1 MQEESASNAKICLTF
16 PGKVDT
22 LYLIVL
28 SLLVPAPAGGEDASA
43 GSMIFLFF
51 LIRKGDWNDG
61 FSGNVQEQADHRL
74 SLIHI

>member
-28 SLLVPAPAGGEDASA
+28 SLLVPASAGEEDASA
-43 GSMIFLFF
+43 GSMIFYSF
-51 LIRKGDWNDG
+51 
-61 FSGNVQEQADHRL
+61 
-74 SLIHI
+74 